1 MRIKQEDFDDFSK
14 KFDDYVN
21 LKSNCAVLNER
32 DECGMTMDM
41 YDLEA
46 YNAELQEIAK
56 KHNIRIFQI
65 ADDSD
70 FDELNMYVCHIE
82 NVIIDE
88 LYKQIVHMVQ
98 YPVIV

>member
-70 FDELNMYVCHIE
+70 FDELNMYVYHIE

>member
-1 MRIKQEDFDDFSK
+1 MRIKSEDFDDFSK
-14 KFDDYVN
+14 KFDDYVA

-32 DECGMTMDM
+32 VECGITMDM
-41 YDLEA
+41 YDLET
-46 YNAELQEIAK
+46 YNAELQAIAQR
-56 KHNIRIFQI
+56 HNIRVFQI

-82 NVIIDE
+82 DVIIDE

>member
-1 MRIKQEDFDDFSK
+1 MSINKEI
-14 KFDDYVN
+14 
-21 LKSNCAVLNER
+21 
-32 DECGMTMDM
+32 
-41 YDLEA
+41 LEF
-46 YNAELQEIAK
+46 I
-56 KHNIRIFQI
+56 
-65 ADDSD
+65 DDSD